1 MKLVPVATVAR
12 PSDATVSGRLTPDSL
27 ESRGNPANLS
37 PLLARVFP
45 PGVTTAELRQPA
57 DPSMLFA
64 EEARC
69 LGEAGPTRR
78 QEFTG
83 GRLCARR
90 ALAARGIRHHPLEV
104 NRDGCPRWPANI
116 IGSITH
122 SAGVCGVVVAGR
134 HQFRAIG
141 LDVEIV
147 EQVTRDLWPRICTPE
162 EGVWLASHR
171 EPERR
176 RWAALIFSAKE
187 AFYKCQYGLT
197 RQWLDFHD
205 VIVDLESDHLSPGCF
220 TLRPR
225 RGIALLQQG
234 SIPLTGCFEFQDN
247 LIVAGMVIGS

>member
-1 MKLVPVATVAR
+1 MATVAK
-12 PSDATVSGRLTPDSL
+12 PSEAAANGWLPAGSL
-27 ESRGNPANLS
+27 EPRGNPSSVS

-45 PGVTTAELRQPA
+45 PGVTTAELRQAA
-57 DPSMLFA
+57 DPSMLFP

-69 LGEAGPTRR
+69 LGDAGPTRR
-78 QEFTG
+78 QEFAG

-90 ALAARGIRHHPLEV
+90 ALAVRAITHYPLAV

-122 SAGVCGVVVAGR
+122 CAGVCGVVVAGR

-147 EQVTRDLWPRICTPE
+147 EQVTRDLWPHVCTPE
-162 EGVWLASHR
+162 ERVWLAGR
-171 EPERR
+171 RAPEQSQ
-176 RWAALIFSAKE
+176 WAALIFSAKE
-187 AFYKCQYGLT
+187 TFYKCQYGLT

-205 VIVDLESDHLSPGCF
+205 VTVELESGDLSPGCF

-234 SIPLTGCFEFQDN
+234 SMPLTGRFEFQGN
-247 LIVAGMVIGS
+247 LIVTGMVIGS